1 MKLTVHWIPAVIL
14 TTKIGSVALHRA
26 HIETIT
32 NVNTVDDLRI
42 TVDCFQL
49 TVDERMFSAG
59 NSLNHAIDT

>member
-1 MKLTVHWIPAVIL
+1 MKLTVHWIPAGIL

-42 TVDCFQL
+42 TVDSFQL
-49 TVDERMFSAG
+49 TIDGRMCQLG
-59 NSLNHAIDT
+59 TV